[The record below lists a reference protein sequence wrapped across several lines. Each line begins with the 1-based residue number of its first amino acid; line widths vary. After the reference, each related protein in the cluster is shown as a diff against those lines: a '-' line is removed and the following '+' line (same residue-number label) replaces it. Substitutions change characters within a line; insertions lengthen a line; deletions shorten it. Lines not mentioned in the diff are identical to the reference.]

1 MKWPSF
7 QRVEVVMVFQLGQR
21 STRSFSKLEA
31 SSSFA
36 TFVWENC
43 VLFISV
49 TFTLRGCLLLLR

>member
-7 QRVEVVMVFQLGQR
+7 QRVEVEMVFQLGQR

-36 TFVWENC
+36 TFVGENC
-43 VLFISV
+43 VLVISV
-49 TFTLRGCLLLLR
+49 TFTLRGC

>member
-7 QRVEVVMVFQLGQR
+7 QRVEVEMVFQLGQR

-43 VLFISV
+43 VLVISV
-49 TFTLRGCLLLLR
+49 TFTLRGC